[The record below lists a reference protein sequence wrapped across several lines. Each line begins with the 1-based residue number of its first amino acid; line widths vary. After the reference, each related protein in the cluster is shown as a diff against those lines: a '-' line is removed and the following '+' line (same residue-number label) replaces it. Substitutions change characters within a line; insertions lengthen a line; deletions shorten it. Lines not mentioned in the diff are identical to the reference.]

1 MTAQEIATLAHQGQ
15 FRRDGVTPYIEHPEA
30 VAAVFPEDSWQNE
43 IAWLHDVIEDTDWT
57 AQDLL
62 DNGINGLVVDAVM
75 TLTHQKGESYEDY
88 IARISL
94 DDWATQVKLA
104 DIAANLADSPTERQ
118 RKKYAKAISYLAA
131 NLDFGQK

>member
-1 MTAQEIATLAHQGQ
+1 MTAKEIATLAHQGQ
-15 FRRDGVTPYIEHPEA
+15 FRRDGVTPYIEHPAA
-30 VAAVFPEDSWQNE
+30 VASVFSIGTWAEE

-62 DNGINGLVVDAVM
+62 DHGINGLVVDSVM

-104 DIAANLADSPTERQ
+104 DIAANLADNPTEKQ
-118 RKKYAKAISYLAA
+118 RKKYAKAIGYLAA